1 MRTLG
6 IRVEPKQISFVVYC
20 NNEKTLLC
28 VDVITIPKA
37 LEVPEQ
43 LKYVR
48 NNVLDILREYQVER
62 AALRVAEGIAK
73 NQSIPRYYLEA
84 VIQEAFSS
92 SNVIAYQ
99 VVRMSSIM
107 SRLKL
112 NKADY
117 NLILESKS
125 SINNIDN
132 SSFKKPMNEALMAS
146 LAVVEN
152 A

>member
-1 MRTLG
+1 MRF
-6 IRVEPKQISFVVYC
+6 P
-20 NNEKTLLC
+20 NNLN
-28 VDVITIPKA
+28 I
-37 LEVPEQ
+37 
-43 LKYVR
+43 R

-92 SNVIAYQ
+92 SNVISYQ

-132 SSFKKPMNEALMAS
+132 SSFKNQ
-146 LAVVEN
+146 
-152 A
+152 